1 MTDFPCTS
9 CGQCCRH
16 MKNIISNSESFPTV
30 IKDLIDRFPYDTNPD
45 GSCSKL
51 NEEGLCSVYENRPI
65 MCNVKL
71 MGQLLH
77 QDTTEW
83 YRINAENCNKLINE
97 ANLDP
102 KYLVQISE
110 GI

>member
-1 MTDFPCTS
+1 ML
-9 CGQCCRH
+9 
-16 MKNIISNSESFPTV
+16 SNSDSFPTV
-30 IKDLIDRFPYDTNPD
+30 IKDLINRFPYDTNPD
-45 GSCSKL
+45 GSCSML
-51 NEEGLCSVYENRPI
+51 NEDGLCSVYENRPI

-83 YRINAENCNKLINE
+83 YRINAENCNKLIND

>member
-1 MTDFPCTS
+1 MTDFPCTQ
-9 CGQCCRH
+9 CGQCCR
-16 MKNIISNSESFPTV
+16 NVNSILSNSESFPTV
-30 IKDLIDRFPYDTNPD
+30 IKDLIDRFPYDINPD

-51 NEEGLCSVYENRPI
+51 NEDGLCSVYENRPI
-65 MCNVKL
+65 MCNIKL

-77 QDTTEW
+77 RDTTEW
-83 YRINAENCNKLINE
+83 YRLQAEHCNILINA
-97 ANLDP
+97 ADLDP

>member
-1 MTDFPCTS
+1 
-9 CGQCCRH
+9 
-16 MKNIISNSESFPTV
+16 MKNIISNSDSFPTV
-30 IKDLIDRFPYDTNPD
+30 IKDLINRFPYDPNPD

-51 NEEGLCSVYENRPI
+51 NEDGSCSVYEDRPI
-65 MCNVKL
+65 ICNIDL

-83 YRINAENCNKLINE
+83 YRINAENCNKLIND

-110 GI
+110 AI

>member
-1 MTDFPCTS
+1 MTDFPCTQ
-9 CGQCCRH
+9 CGLCC
-16 MKNIISNSESFPTV
+16 KQLKSTLDNLDSFPTV
-30 IKDLIDRFPYDTNPD
+30 IKDLLKRFPHQTNPD

-51 NEEGLCSVYENRPI
+51 NEDGSCSVYEDRPI
-65 MCNVKL
+65 ICNIDL

-83 YRINAENCNKLINE
+83 YRINAENCNKLINA

>member
-1 MTDFPCTS
+1 
-9 CGQCCRH
+9 
-16 MKNIISNSESFPTV
+16 MKT
-30 IKDLIDRFPYDTNPD
+30 LIDNFPYDINPD

-51 NEEGLCSVYENRPI
+51 NEDGLCSVYENRPI
-65 MCNVKL
+65 ICNIDL

-83 YRINAENCNKLINE
+83 YRINAENCNKLIND

-110 GI
+110 VV

>member
-16 MKNIISNSESFPTV
+16 IKDILSNSESFPTV
-30 IKDLIDRFPYDTNPD
+30 VKDLIDRFPYDVNPD
-45 GSCSKL
+45 GSCSML

-65 MCNVKL
+65 MCNVDL
-71 MGQLLH
+71 MGELLH

-83 YRINAENCNKLINE
+83 YRINADSCNKMINA

-110 GI
+110 AI

>member
-1 MTDFPCTS
+1 
-9 CGQCCRH
+9 
-16 MKNIISNSESFPTV
+16 
-30 IKDLIDRFPYDTNPD
+30 
-45 GSCSKL
+45 
-51 NEEGLCSVYENRPI
+51 
-65 MCNVKL
+65 MCNIKL

-83 YRINAENCNKLINE
+83 YRINAENCNKLINA

-110 GI
+110 VI

>member
-1 MTDFPCTS
+1 
-9 CGQCCRH
+9 
-16 MKNIISNSESFPTV
+16 MKDIISNSDSFPTV
-30 IKDLIDRFPYDTNPD
+30 IKDLINRFPYDINPD

-65 MCNVKL
+65 MCNVQL

-83 YRINAENCNKLINE
+83 YRMNADNCNKLIN
-97 ANLDP
+97 AADLDP

>member
-1 MTDFPCTS
+1 MTDFPCTQ

-16 MKNIISNSESFPTV
+16 IKDILSSSESFPTV
-30 IKDLIDRFPYDTNPD
+30 IKDLIDRFPYDINPD
-45 GSCSKL
+45 GSCSML
-51 NEEGLCSVYENRPI
+51 NEDGLCSVYENRPI

-83 YRINAENCNKLINE
+83 HRINAENCNKLINA